1 MLDPIINFFTWIFQ
15 MIGKGVG
22 IVIAWLLW
30 PFLIAARWYR
40 QKGWILKTVIGAI
53 IVVVLGGYLY
63 FFYQAAWV
71 RGYDNEY
78 TASFDLASRAVS
90 AGEQINV
97 DGSGNSTRTCGR
109 SAIVDISAD
118 LLDFNVNRN
127 QWISATLLYKL
138 GLFGIPWDA
147 TPWFDNKASF
157 QRGIHRA
164 VTRTSVE
171 LADVL
176 GRVRGSSQIDVDLQ
190 SARGN
195 LQIDEF
201 NWYFGLNPPGVKQTA
216 WSSYRQAIKE
226 LNDYNLRLEGCSA
239 AFDARADNL
248 MQFLDRVAK
257 DIGSITATI
266 RDRSE
271 QFNGGWFDT
280 RADNLF
286 MEAKG
291 QLYAYR
297 GLLAAARADF
307 EDIVRI
313 RNLSGLWDS
322 MDRQILS
329 ALELDPLI
337 ISNGKEDGFVMPTHL
352 TTIGFYILRVR
363 TNLTELRDVLRN

>member
-1 MLDPIINFFTWIFQ
+1 MLDPIINFVTWVFQ
-15 MIGKGVG
+15 MIGRGLG
-22 IVIAWLLW
+22 LVIAWILW
-30 PFLIAARWYR
+30 PFLWAVRWYR
-40 QKGWILKTVIGAI
+40 QKGWILKTIVGA
-53 IVVVLGGYLY
+53 IVVVVLAGYLY
-63 FFYQAAWV
+63 FFYQAIWV
-71 RGYDNEY
+71 RGYDNDY
-78 TASFDLASRAVS
+78 AAAFDLANRAVS

-97 DGSGNSTRTCGR
+97 DGSGQSTKTCGR

-118 LLDFNVNRN
+118 LIDFNVNRN

-176 GRVRGSSQIDVDLQ
+176 GRVRGSSQIDEDLQ

-216 WSSYRQAIKE
+216 WSSYRQARKE
-226 LNDYNLRLEGCSA
+226 LSDYNLRLENCSA

-271 QFNGGWFDT
+271 QYNGGWFDLQ
-280 RADNLF
+280 ADNLF

-307 EDIVRI
+307 EDIVRT
-313 RNLSGLWDS
+313 RNLAGLWDS

-337 ISNGKEDGFVMPTHL
+337 ISNGQEDGFVMPTHL

>member
-1 MLDPIINFFTWIFQ
+1 MLDPIINFVTWIFQ
-15 MIGKGVG
+15 MIGKAIGM
-22 IVIAWLLW
+22 VIAWLLW
-30 PFLIAARWYR
+30 PFLVAARWYR
-40 QKGWILKTVIGAI
+40 NKGWILKTVVGAI
-53 IVVVLGGYLY
+53 IVFILVGYCY
-63 FFYQAAWV
+63 FFWQAVWV
-71 RGYDNEY
+71 RGYDNKY
-78 TASFDLASRAVS
+78 TDGFDLANRAVS

-97 DGSGNSTRTCGR
+97 DGSGQSTKTCGR
-109 SAIVDISAD
+109 SAIVDVSAD
-118 LLDFNVNRN
+118 LIDFNVNRN
-127 QWISATLLYKL
+127 QWISATFLYKL

-147 TPWFDNKASF
+147 TPWMDNKASF

-176 GRVRGSSQIDVDLQ
+176 GRIRGSSQIDVDLQ

-216 WSSYRQAIKE
+216 WSSYRQAMKE
-226 LNDYNLRLEGCSA
+226 MNDYNLRLENCSA

-271 QFNGGWFDT
+271 QYDGGWFDM

-297 GLLAAARADF
+297 GLLIAARADF
-307 EDIVRI
+307 EDIVEI
-313 RNLSGLWDS
+313 RNLGGLWDS

-337 ISNGKEDGFVMPTHL
+337 ISNGREDGFVMPTHL